1 MASKSSTRAFN
12 RHCVSSPEPF
22 RQLEFHGS
30 NNFIVQAVVE
40 MFGSKTVWEGV
51 VESFALIGH
60 PKAKR
65 CYAWS
70 YQDNGETQYINV
82 LEIPPV
88 VSPQTAVRAAIASG
102 SQK

>member
-1 MASKSSTRAFN
+1 MIERIENLRTAIETM
-12 RHCVSSPEPF
+12 
-22 RQLEFHGS
+22 HGCKATHERS
-30 NNFIVQAVVE
+30 VPIVE
-40 MFGSKTVWEGV
+40 MFGNKTVWEGV
-51 VESFALIGH
+51 VESFALTGH
-60 PKAKR
+60 AKAKR